1 MQSTA
6 QPAEVLARLAAENL
20 QRLGEERPANMSR
33 RRFVC
38 LQLNSLII
46 TILTFV
52 SIISFWILS
61 RVETMAVRARATMR
75 RQLAAAAALARK
87 EDLNGDKEEEIVNDS
102 VYEATNAPS
111 LQVNIEAFSRE
122 LVLYNPYAVVKVANR

>member
-61 RVETMAVRARATMR
+61 RVETINSLVSGPCGLGTLFL
-75 RQLAAAAALARK
+75 QNLHGIP
-87 EDLNGDKEEEIVNDS
+87 LNKS
-102 VYEATNAPS
+102 CTNS
-111 LQVNIEAFSRE
+111 S
-122 LVLYNPYAVVKVANR
+122 Y

>member
-1 MQSTA
+1 MQSS
-6 QPAEVLARLAAENL
+6 QPTEVLAHLAVENL

-61 RVETMAVRARATMR
+61 RVETINNLVSGPCG
-75 RQLAAAAALARK
+75 LGVLF
-87 EDLNGDKEEEIVNDS
+87 
-102 VYEATNAPS
+102 
-111 LQVNIEAFSRE
+111 LQNLTGIPPNKACTVTIEQ
-122 LVLYNPYAVVKVANR
+122 